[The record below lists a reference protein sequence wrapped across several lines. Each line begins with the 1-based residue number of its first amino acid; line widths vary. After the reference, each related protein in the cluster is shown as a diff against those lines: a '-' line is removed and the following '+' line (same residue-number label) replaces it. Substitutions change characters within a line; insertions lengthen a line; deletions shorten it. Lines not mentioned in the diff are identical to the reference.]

1 MLRVEFHCHTEYSID
16 SFSRIENV
24 IKVCRKRGIS
34 RLVVTDH
41 NTILGALAA
50 KQLDPE
56 LIIVGEEIKTEE
68 GELLAAY
75 VKENIPEG
83 LPPLEAVRILQ
94 EQEAFISVSHPFDT
108 QRGATW
114 RDETLEQI
122 VPFVDSLEVFNSRCI
137 DKSFN
142 WLAQEYADKHN
153 LPGTVGSDAHSLGEI
168 GRSTFSVPDFN
179 DAHELRKV
187 IRQARYSTRY
197 SGIGVRL
204 FSTTA
209 HIYKKHTGWQ
219 LPVPRQ

>member
-16 SFSRIENV
+16 SFSKIENV
-24 IKVCRKRGIS
+24 IKVCKNRGVD

-50 KQLDPE
+50 KELDPE

-75 VKENIPEG
+75 VKENVPEG
-83 LPPLEAVRILQ
+83 LPPLEAVRLLQ
-94 EQEAFISVSHPFDT
+94 EQGAFISVSHPFDW

-114 RDETLEQI
+114 LDETLEQI
-122 VPFVDSLEVFNSRCI
+122 IPFVDALEVFNSRCI

-142 WLAQEYADKHN
+142 RLAQECADKHN

-187 IRQARYSTRY
+187 IRQARYTRRY
-197 SGIGVRL
+197 SGVGVRL
-204 FSTTA
+204 HSTTA
-209 HIYKKHTGWQ
+209 HMIKKHNGWR
-219 LPVPRQ
+219 LPDPG